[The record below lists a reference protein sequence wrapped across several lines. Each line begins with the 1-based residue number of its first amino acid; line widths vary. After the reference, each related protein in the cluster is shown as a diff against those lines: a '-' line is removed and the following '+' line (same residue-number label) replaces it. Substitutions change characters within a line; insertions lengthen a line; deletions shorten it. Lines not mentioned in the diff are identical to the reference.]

1 MRFKELRAAIM
12 LNGYKQSEIAKKI
25 GMTVSTFSLRM
36 TAKMPFTL
44 NEAYSIADI
53 LHIPEEE
60 LHTYFPRDGVS

>member
-44 NEAYSIADI
+44 NEAYS
-53 LHIPEEE
+53 PEEE